1 MEKIPGRYPGLAAE
15 YNQNLREGNLG
26 RCGKDLFIM
35 AAHLRKEGRR
45 VDELKALML
54 SFFFDLSGVD
64 SGPAINRSTSKRAA
78 DAFSASGIGRHE
90 MEELYTDTIRA
101 DTVPRPIMTA
111 KDSLYVFEVCLDGR
125 FEEVDEILARF
136 MKHHTEN
143 RTGS

>member
-1 MEKIPGRYPGLAAE
+1 MDTMNGGYSKLAAE
-15 YNQNLREGNLG
+15 YNGHLRGGELG
-26 RCGKDLFIM
+26 KCGKDLFIM
-35 AAHLRKEGRR
+35 AAHLREEGRR

-54 SFFFDLSGVD
+54 SFFFDLNGVN

-101 DTVPRPIMTA
+101 DTVPRPIMTV

-125 FEEVDEILARF
+125 FEEADEMLARF
-136 MKHHTEN
+136 MEAQTEE
-143 RTGS
+143 